1 LWWMA
6 RPAGSADHFSTAARL
21 AAVEKAMN
29 LQATHFNL
37 AFNGFVGTLAV
48 AVISVMCITLG
59 GCTSH
64 ATAAAEVPVLNAKAV
79 PAAPARQS
87 LVSAGD
93 DTPITPMETVG
104 ASPSN

>member
-1 LWWMA
+1 
-6 RPAGSADHFSTAARL
+6 
-21 AAVEKAMN
+21 MN
-29 LQATHFNL
+29 LQATQFNL

-64 ATAAAEVPVLNAKAV
+64 ATAAADVPVLHARV
-79 PAAPARQS
+79 MPAAPARQS
-87 LVSAGD
+87 LGSDAD
-93 DTPITPMETVG
+93 ETPITPMETVG